1 MLRRARISVK
11 PNVRPSMGRA
21 GAGILEAGSRDRGGQ
36 KAEGAEVAGEAPEA
50 TPAAPETQAA
60 TSRTP
65 PCRTVETD
73 SEHRLPEEA
82 AAAPATATPAAV
94 APTKLIASPAAP
106 VSSSTST
113 TASSVAHIAEA
124 VASTAADNSG
134 LVASTAAAVAPDVLV
149 SLGADNLVASADDNA
164 AADVVATPAASVDT
178 DADVTSAAP
187 LTSVTPHSS
196 PSIVAVPPT
205 LAATCAAVS
214 SADLADSAAS
224 NPAAHSPPSAHTV
237 TAPPVV
243 ISLLT
248 ETISAITPT
257 TTAAASSTAACSAAR
272 SQQHATAG
280 DEPMRPG
287 PDSNL
292 LSPSADAFEE
302 ATTLS
307 IAATAASARHHRSA
321 RAPATA
327 AAAATPS
334 RPDAGKLLPQSRRK
348 RLSAAPIIPRTR
360 AAAHAPVPAG
370 PSKKPPTSLPAEDGT
385 ASKLTAATTVEGPR
399 DPWRSSTSEASGEVS
414 LAVPVKPPPGETQ
427 YSPVGPSDADAAE
440 AVDHAQEVYE
450 RPPMVPDWR
459 VTDGETPGPVTLAQ
473 LGVSAEEPASG
484 AVKCAAATG
493 ADAETPPVAQS
504 AEVSG
509 APGSAAALPCRLV
522 EPSRSEISKKL
533 LASLKKS
540 LLKPPALSV
549 KATPAGANDDND
561 YDDDSGTAVVTAQDG
576 SARPGTASGGGGGGG
591 GGGGSGTNAGR
602 TQPRPNFKKSSR
614 TVQKTA
620 REMAEKTEAKKAARK
635 LAWRT
640 WEQHQSAPDRSQM
653 TMKDLLYWVPRNNP
667 MLRLK
672 SEDGKL
678 LPEKRFD
685 KYPKG
690 DRSAA
695 HGDGGGSLEPTPP
708 DGPTSPLPPLPPPDC
723 LDDPAPS
730 PSPAAAPAAG
740 VPTPPSDAA
749 AASNASV
756 PSTPCAPA
764 SSDSPAD
771 VSPAAAAAA
780 PSLSPAGDAQSLLVP
795 QVRVA
800 EDGSIVLNEDSLMV
814 EVSRTEGLPPVSD
827 CDPIHEYGSHT
838 TYSSFRKSYHAKQWG
853 LLETEL
859 FFLAISMVG
868 MDFSMIGQL
877 FPNRSR
883 VDIKNKFKREERCNP
898 RKIDQAFRNKLPLD
912 VSCFE
917 TLLQEFERQKTE
929 ALNRAPDSKGRR
941 RRKYHPKKT
950 GRRRSDADSDDGD
963 ADCWSES
970 GGESGPGAAATETRA
985 RTAAQSVTGRAIGAA
1000 AATQNGI
1007 GTEIRT
1013 VTRTAT
1019 ETQTGT
1025 ETPTGTAT
1033 PGTGGC
1039 TSVPGPPPLP
1049 PAPSGLEEA
1058 ELLLSLGCEI
1068 ARGAGAGTG
1077 TDAGAPAPEPS
1088 LELVVE
1094 SAERRDERSGGDEDI
1109 DDEEDFERVKERML
1123 SHPTRSGRR
1132 PKPTAFYSTG
1142 SAGPGGDKPIKDGGG
1157 AAKRPRRREAQ
1168 DPAAPVRPKPR
1179 PSTCARK
1186 PPLPPM
1192 RPPRR
1197 DATDKATVLAT
1208 RGRGGLVTLR
1218 AVLPPEEE
1226 EEEGRGGGDRAS
1238 ERRHRASG
1246 LLAAAATP
1254 APPVRPE
1261 HMSCAPAFVPVCL
1274 RSPEPQ
1280 PLTEHMEEQV
1290 ELSEGDAMLE
1300 ELVVTCVE
1308 EMVVA
1313 DDDDCPEEEE
1323 AESVDPGSDT
1333 CALHVEQNC
1342 GVVIADDEHLR
1353 VNEAFVYEMMEQ
1365 AGFGSMQ
1372 DAYVSSQEGDGGGS
1386 APTMLCFMM
1395 CEGGETG
1402 AAFRLAGGDGGDA
1415 AGAAPD
1421 VEHLSLAAV
1430 ADDQEGQETSTETNN
1445 AKSAALEG
1453 SGVPPGDWEGA
1464 APTIS
1469 DGHMTSWAA
1478 PVGAPSPEWPL
1489 AAAAAALDT
1498 AGNSAERHAAEA
1510 APGSP
1515 ETPDVLPREAPSGA
1529 SGDLLTPESG
1539 RDTVKEEGGS
1549 VAEPAEPTV
1558 PTVPVSVLTEAGVA
1572 VDDGGQ
1578 ADPVQLPATAS
1589 AGDAGAVPRPRRP
1602 RSDVADGPPAKR
1614 HAADTTLGTP
1624 EAPDVPSREAASDNL
1639 LTPESGRGTGE
1650 DEAPVAE
1657 AAEPAV
1663 SPALPGSTEAPAADD
1678 DGRSDSA
1685 RPRPTRSAGDA
1696 KKGGADVTPPA
1707 RRARLAKPRPNLAA
1721 CSARRPSGP
1730 AGTAKPAQVG
1740 PLGAVK

>member
-11 PNVRPSMGRA
+11 PNVRPSTGRA
-21 GAGILEAGSRDRGGQ
+21 GAGIVESGSRDRGGQ

-65 PCRTVETD
+65 PSRTVETD
-73 SEHRLPEEA
+73 SERRLPEEAA
-82 AAAPATATPAAV
+82 AAAPATATPAAAV

-106 VSSSTST
+106 VSSTST
-113 TASSVAHIAEA
+113 TASSVAPIAEA
-124 VASTAADNSG
+124 GASTAAASSG
-134 LVASTAAAVAPDVLV
+134 LVASTAAAVAPDVLIP
-149 SLGADNLVASADDNA
+149 LGADNLVASADDNAA

-178 DADVTSAAP
+178 DADVVTSAAP

-205 LAATCAAVS
+205 LAATGAAVP
-214 SADLADSAAS
+214 SADLAHSAAS

-237 TAPPVV
+237 TAPPVA

-292 LSPSADAFEE
+292 LSSSADAFEE

-307 IAATAASARHHRSA
+307 IAAAASARHHRSA

-370 PSKKPPTSLPAEDGT
+370 PAKKPPASLPAENGT
-385 ASKLTAATTVEGPR
+385 ASKLTAAATVEGPR
-399 DPWRSSTSEASGEVS
+399 DPWGLSTSEASGEVS
-414 LAVPVKPPPGETQ
+414 PALPVKPPTGETQ
-427 YSPVGPSDADAAE
+427 YSPVGPSGADAVE

-450 RPPMVPDWR
+450 RSPMVPDWR
-459 VTDGETPGPVTLAQ
+459 VTDSETPGPVTLAQ
-473 LGVSAEEPASG
+473 LGVSAQEPASG
-484 AVKCAAATG
+484 AVKCAATIG

-509 APGSAAALPCRLV
+509 APGSTAALPGRPA

-549 KATPAGANDDND
+549 KAAPAGADDDDD
-561 YDDDSGTAVVTAQDG
+561 YDDDSGTAVVTARDG
-576 SARPGTASGGGGGGG
+576 SARPGTAGGAGGGGGGG
-591 GGGGSGTNAGR
+591 GGASGTNAGR

-620 REMAEKTEAKKAARK
+620 RELAEKTEAKKAARK

-695 HGDGGGSLEPTPP
+695 HGDGGSGGSLELTPP

-723 LDDPAPS
+723 SNDPAPS

-740 VPTPPSDAA
+740 VPAPPSDAAAA

-771 VSPAAAAAA
+771 VSPAAAAA

-970 GGESGPGAAATETRA
+970 GGESGTGAAATETRA
-985 RTAAQSVTGRAIGAA
+985 RTAAQSATERAIGAS

-1013 VTRTAT
+1013 GTRTVT

-1033 PGTGGC
+1033 PGTGGS
-1039 TSVPGPPPLP
+1039 TAVPEPPPPP

-1077 TDAGAPAPEPS
+1077 ADAGAPAPEPS
-1088 LELVVE
+1088 PELVVE

-1142 SAGPGGDKPIKDGGG
+1142 SAGPGGDTPVKEGGG

-1226 EEEGRGGGDRAS
+1226 EEGRGGGDRAS
-1238 ERRHRASG
+1238 ERRHRASC
-1246 LLAAAATP
+1246 LAAAAATP

-1313 DDDDCPEEEE
+1313 DDDDGLEEEE
-1323 AESVDPGSDT
+1323 AAVEEESVDPGSDA
-1333 CALHVEQNC
+1333 CGLHVEQNC
-1342 GVVIADDEHLR
+1342 SVVITDDEHLR

-1395 CEGGETG
+1395 CEGGETD
-1402 AAFRLAGGDGGDA
+1402 AAFQLAGGDGGDA
-1415 AGAAPD
+1415 AGAAPE

-1445 AKSAALEG
+1445 AKSAAMEG
-1453 SGVPPGDWEGA
+1453 GGVPPGDWEGA

-1489 AAAAAALDT
+1489 AAAA
-1498 AGNSAERHAAEA
+1498 EA

-1539 RDTVKEEGGS
+1539 LDTVEEEGGS

-1558 PTVPVSVLTEAGVA
+1558 PTVPVSVLTEAAGSGVA

-1578 ADPVQLPATAS
+1578 ADPVQLPATAI
-1589 AGDAGAVPRPRRP
+1589 AGDAGTVPRPRRP

-1614 HAADTTLGTP
+1614 HAADTTPGPP
-1624 EAPDVPSREAASDNL
+1624 EASDVPSREPASDSDE
-1639 LTPESGRGTGE
+1639 LTLELGRGTGK

-1657 AAEPAV
+1657 SADPVV
-1663 SPALPGSTEAPAADD
+1663 SPAPPGSTEAPAADD

-1685 RPRPTRSAGDA
+1685 RPQPTRSAGDA

-1707 RRARLAKPRPNLAA
+1707 RRARFAKPRPNLAA
-1721 CSARRPSGP
+1721 CSARRPAGS